1 LDAGP
6 RLRAEELDAVR
17 VEVERALPQQA
28 LVSIAVPPPLVFRRS
43 LTPVD
48 LIYNQRVDGVV
59 LLASTKSVATGVLVS
74 GSGDII
80 TNDHIVQ
87 HAQRVGADDWIAVW
101 FRPSSPSQAAP
112 LGSFL
117 LAQVVR
123 REPGRDLARL
133 RLAQPPPGTA
143 IPIPLG
149 TVTPAVGKKVFTIGH
164 PGSKA
169 WKFGE
174 GTVSEIRTNYQWRYP
189 DGVPREATAIRM
201 EADIATGNSGGPLF
215 DERGVMVGVVVGSA
229 TQQQGVGFAV
239 AIQHVHDLLK
249 ATAHRRP

>member
-1 LDAGP
+1 LACVMAASMGLACARPALSAGDLDTRPGVSTGDVGARHHLKAGDLEAGPWVRANDLDAGP

-112 LGSFL
+112 
-117 LAQVVR
+117 
-123 REPGRDLARL
+123 
-133 RLAQPPPGTA
+133 
-143 IPIPLG
+143 
-149 TVTPAVGKKVFTIGH
+149 
-164 PGSKA
+164 
-169 WKFGE
+169 
-174 GTVSEIRTNYQWRYP
+174 
-189 DGVPREATAIRM
+189 
-201 EADIATGNSGGPLF
+201 
-215 DERGVMVGVVVGSA
+215 
-229 TQQQGVGFAV
+229 
-239 AIQHVHDLLK
+239 
-249 ATAHRRP
+249 